1 MNSSLYSVPQIPL
14 SAASLKERLKG
25 LAREL
30 LEKDPL
36 KMEKTA
42 RRVRVLFD
50 NTYLADST
58 SAYYVWEH
66 EYYPQFYFRTS
77 ELQVNHVSRE
87 PIGNDDAVSFVTY
100 KGLTRSDGTALMFTK
115 GKLAGLTRFEFGQMG
130 L

>member
-14 SAASLKERLKG
+14 SSASLKERLKG

-36 KMEKTA
+36 KMERTA
-42 RRVRVLFD
+42 RRVRVLYD
-50 NTYLADST
+50 NVYLADST
-58 SAYYVWEH
+58 SAYHVWEH